1 MLSDN
6 DLELLSA
13 YMDGTLSDAERAA
26 LDARLR
32 GDAELRRELA
42 RLQATVDLVKLLPP
56 LTAPRDFRLTP
67 GMVRRRTTVWTSAA
81 FSFASAA
88 AAVLLLVVGV
98 ALFQTQGTSLPP
110 AALSNQVAALSTAA
124 PTLTTKLGDDET
136 DSAARDVLPAE
147 EGEAPTQVAQ
157 EPMQSREMNYAA
169 PTGTPPATGEPQM
182 FAAVMPTGTPSTDG
196 LLSDMFSETTADQ
209 AQTEVQQVAPSAASG
224 AAAEAPAEMPES
236 AAPPLP
242 APTQSAP
249 TVTPFPTTTPSPE
262 PSHTPTPLPTATLLP
277 TLTPTPVPP
286 VSVLSEPGALG
297 SGLIVLALLL
307 FVVATATMLARRR
320 GS

>member
-13 YMDGTLSDAERAA
+13 YMDGALSEAERAA
-26 LDARLR
+26 LDVRLR
-32 GDAELRRELA
+32 TDAELRRELA

-56 LTAPRDFRLTP
+56 LAAPRDLRLTP

-88 AAVLLLVVGV
+88 AAILLLVVGL
-98 ALFQTQGTSLPP
+98 ALFQTRGTSQSP

-124 PTLTTKLGDDET
+124 PTMTTKLGDDET
-136 DSAARDVLPAE
+136 SSAARDALPGE
-147 EGEAPTQVAQ
+147 EGESPTQVAQ
-157 EPMQSREMNYAA
+157 QPMQSREMNYAA

-182 FAAVMPTGTPSTDG
+182 FAAVMPTETSAADG

-209 AQTEVQQVAPSAASG
+209 AQTEMQQAAPSAASG
-224 AAAEAPAEMPES
+224 AAAAEMPES

-242 APTQSAP
+242 APTQPAP
-249 TVTPFPTTTPSPE
+249 TSTPLPTSTPE
-262 PSHTPTPLPTATLLP
+262 PSHTPTPLPTETP
-277 TLTPTPVPP
+277 TPTVTPTPVPP
-286 VSVLSEPGALG
+286 ASALSEPGTLG
-297 SGLIVLALLL
+297 GGLIVLALIL
-307 FVVATATMLARRR
+307 FVIAVITTVARRR